1 MADIVKAGWLFRRT
15 TVLKNWKREWFILT
29 NDARLR
35 RMASPDK
42 QFEKADDVFQLSR
55 CRELR
60 IGATQVP
67 YNIEPP
73 SESTRAEMLQ
83 LVPSEGDPWTLCAES
98 TDDLLAWQTSFDD
111 VRQLHIE
118 RFQQQ
123 QAQAQLQ
130 FQNLRLPSGR
140 YDFAHYPGVYQGNY
154 PHQVYQAPD
163 GSIHTVIFVDRNT
176 RYSPG
181 SGMAAGALTGFA
193 LGSLMW
199 WPFFMFPLLWY

>member
-1 MADIVKAGWLFRRT
+1 MADIVKAGWLLRRT
-15 TVLKNWKREWFILT
+15 TILKNWKREWFILT

-42 QFEKADDVFQLSR
+42 QFDKADDVFQLSR

-60 IGATQVP
+60 IGTEHVP

-73 SESTRAEMLQ
+73 DGSTRAQMMQ

-118 RFQQQ
+118 RLQQQ
-123 QAQAQLQ
+123 QAQFNNIQ
-130 FQNLRLPSGR
+130 FPSGR
-140 YDFAHYPGVYQGNY
+140 YDFADYPGIYQGDY
-154 PHQVYQAPD
+154 PHQVYRAPD
-163 GSIHTVIFVDRNT
+163 GSTHTVIFVDRGL
-176 RYSPG
+176 RYGTG
-181 SGMAAGALTGFA
+181 SGIAAGALTGMA

-199 WPFFMFPLLWY
+199 WPFFMFPLMWC

>member
-1 MADIVKAGWLFRRT
+1 MADIVKAGWLSRRT

-35 RMASPDK
+35 RMSSPDK
-42 QFEKADDVFQLSR
+42 QYDKADDVFQLSR

-60 IGATQVP
+60 IGSEQVP

-73 SESTRAEMLQ
+73 NGSTRAQMFQ
-83 LVPSEGDPWTLCAES
+83 LIPSDGDPWTLCAES

-123 QAQAQLQ
+123 QAQFNNLQ
-130 FQNLRLPSGR
+130 MPRGQ

-154 PHQVYQAPD
+154 PHQVYRAPD
-163 GSIHTVIFVDRNT
+163 GSTHTIIFVDRGS
-176 RYSPG
+176 RYSTG
-181 SGMAAGALTGFA
+181 GAVATGALTGLA

-199 WPFFMFPLLWY
+199 WPFFMFPLMWY

>member
-1 MADIVKAGWLFRRT
+1 MTDVVKAGWLNRRT
-15 TVLKNWKREWFILT
+15 TVLKNWKREWFVLT

-35 RMASPDK
+35 RMSGPEK
-42 QFEKADDVFQLSR
+42 QYDKADDVFQLSR

-60 IGATQVP
+60 IGSTQVP

-73 SESTRAEMLQ
+73 NGSTRAEMMQ

-118 RFQQQ
+118 RLQQ
-123 QAQAQLQ
+123 QAS
-130 FQNLRLPSGR
+130 FTNIRLPPGR
-140 YDFAHYPGVYQGNY
+140 YDFAHYPGLYEGDI
-154 PHQVYQAPD
+154 PHQVYRAPD
-163 GSIHTVIFVDRNT
+163 GSTHTVIFVDRGA
-176 RYSPG
+176 RYASG
-181 SGMAAGALTGFA
+181 SDLAAGALTGLA

-199 WPFFMFPLLWY
+199 WPFFMFPLMWC

>member
-1 MADIVKAGWLFRRT
+1 MADIVKAGWLLRRT
-15 TVLKNWKREWFILT
+15 TILKNWKREWFILT

-35 RMASPDK
+35 RMSAPEK
-42 QFEKADDVFQLSR
+42 QYEKADDVFQLSR

-67 YNIEPP
+67 YNIEAP
-73 SESTRAEMLQ
+73 EGSTREQMMQ

-118 RFQQQ
+118 RLQQQ
-123 QAQAQLQ
+123 QQMTQFNRVQLPPG
-130 FQNLRLPSGR
+130 L

-163 GSIHTVIFVDRNT
+163 GSTHSIVFIDRNA
-176 RYSPG
+176 RYDASADL
-181 SGMAAGALTGFA
+181 AAGALTGLA

-199 WPFFMFPLLWY
+199 WPFFMFPVMWC

>member
-1 MADIVKAGWLFRRT
+1 MSDVVKAGWLFRRT
-15 TVLKNWKREWFILT
+15 TILKNWKREWFILT

-35 RMASPDK
+35 RMSSPAKHFDK
-42 QFEKADDVFQLSR
+42 AEDVFQLSR

-67 YNIEPP
+67 YDIPP
-73 SESTRAEMLQ
+73 PDGAVREQMMQ

-123 QAQAQLQ
+123 QARHDNIQL
-130 FQNLRLPSGR
+130 PAGA
-140 YDFAHYPGVYQGNY
+140 YDFAHYPGVYQGDY
-154 PHQVYQAPD
+154 PHRTYRAAD
-163 GSIHTVIFVDRNT
+163 GSTHTIIYVDRDS
-176 RYSPG
+176 RYH
-181 SGMAAGALTGFA
+181 SGGNLAAGALTGLA

-199 WPFFMFPLLWY
+199 WPFFMFPLMWY